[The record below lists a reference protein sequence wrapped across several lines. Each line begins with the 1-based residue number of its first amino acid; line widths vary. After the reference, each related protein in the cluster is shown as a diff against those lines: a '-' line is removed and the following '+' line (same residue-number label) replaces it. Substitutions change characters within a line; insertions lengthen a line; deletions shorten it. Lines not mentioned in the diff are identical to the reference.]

1 MTFDEARQ
9 ILAAFER
16 EEVGY
21 VLIGSMAMA
30 AQGLIRATRDVDF
43 FVSPEPKNVDRL
55 QRALR
60 SVFNDD
66 PNIDEITAADLGGDY
81 PAIEYTPPHG
91 RYFLDILTR
100 LGDAWRFEDLESEV
114 LVVDGVSIR
123 VATPAQ
129 LYRMKKGTVRP
140 QDRLDAEAIRERFG
154 LDEEDQSGRSK
165 VPFGS
170 GHVRTPT
177 AASPRPGEPAPR
189 VWAHGSCPPLASES
203 SPSGSAEVPLLR

>member
-1 MTFDEARQ
+1 MNFDEAKR

-16 EEVGY
+16 EGVEY

-43 FVSPEPKNVDRL
+43 FVSPEPENVDRL
-55 QRALR
+55 QRALK
-60 SVFNDD
+60 SVFEDD

-81 PAIEYTPPHG
+81 PAIEYTQPHG
-91 RYFLDILTR
+91 RYSLDILSR
-100 LGDAWRFEDLESEV
+100 LGDAWRFQDLESEV

-154 LDEEDQSGRSK
+154 LDEED
-165 VPFGS
+165 
-170 GHVRTPT
+170 
-177 AASPRPGEPAPR
+177 
-189 VWAHGSCPPLASES
+189 
-203 SPSGSAEVPLLR
+203 